1 MIWPSDKNFQ
11 INKLDTH
18 LTNLKNLIKEKLG
31 YQINFKT
38 IGGKIYL
45 ISN

>member
-1 MIWPSDKNFQ
+1 MIWPNDKNFQ

-18 LTNLKNLIKEKLG
+18 LTNLKNLINEKLE

-38 IGGKIYL
+38 IDGKNYL